1 MNRLWAYHSLNHLSI
16 QSLQDLGIRWND
28 EKGGFEQIPDQ
39 PTLKGYWLRCKGRRV
54 WIQPGGSQ
62 CCFDK
67 KCDQYFCPMDL
78 IANIVWKSTASPQKK
93 SCHQLCPLGRP
104 GHLRVLSVGKMMV
117 IMAYR
122 VATWIQIVPF
132 FLMHVKTYTLL
143 WLGPCMLLKS
153 TTSKECKIK
162 Q

>member
-67 KCDQYFCPMDL
+67 KCDQYYCPHGPDCEYCVKINSIPPEEEL
-78 IANIVWKSTASPQKK
+78 SPTLSLGSPWASTS
-93 SCHQLCPLGRP
+93 SECWEDDGDHGLSG
-104 GHLRVLSVGKMMV
+104 GHLDSNCTIFFNACEDIYLTLVG
-117 IMAYR
+117 
-122 VATWIQIVPF
+122 
-132 FLMHVKTYTLL
+132 TLYVVE
-143 WLGPCMLLKS
+143 KYH
-153 TTSKECKIK
+153 IK
-162 Q
+162 RMQN